1 MKRVFLA
8 GAALLLCASAL
19 ADECDNAT
27 TQLELNTCSA
37 QQYQAA
43 DKKLNQTYQ
52 SAIKRAAAPQ
62 RDLLKKAQQAWI
74 ALRDADCN
82 FIGSGN
88 EGGSVQPMIMSQCL
102 TEKTVEREAFLAS
115 LMQCEEGNLSC
126 PLTP

>member
-1 MKRVFLA
+1 MKRFIIA
-8 GAALLLCASAL
+8 GAALLLSASTL

-82 FIGSGN
+82 FIGSGT
-88 EGGSVQPMIMSQCL
+88 EGGSVQPMIISQCL

-115 LMQCEEGNLSC
+115 LMQCEEGDLSC